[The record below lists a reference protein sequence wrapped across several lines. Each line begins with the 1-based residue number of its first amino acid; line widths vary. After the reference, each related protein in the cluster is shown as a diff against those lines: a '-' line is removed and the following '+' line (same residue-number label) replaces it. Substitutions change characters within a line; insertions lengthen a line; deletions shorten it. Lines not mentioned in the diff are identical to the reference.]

1 MTNAEQIERQ
11 ALRELLALIKELN
24 AKEEERDEHDHI
36 DNRCNPGQL
45 ETAR

>member
-1 MTNAEQIERQ
+1 MDNAEQIERQ
-11 ALRELLALIKELN
+11 ALRELLQLLRDLNRKEQ
-24 AKEEERDEHDHI
+24 RDEHDHI